1 MHERYKNDLILNLC
15 ESVSADVY
23 LSGKG
28 AQKYMNLESF
38 KHAGIKVEFQN
49 FIMPEYKQ
57 ICSWII
63 YSGMSMLDVMLNS
76 GIEGTKEMF

>member
-1 MHERYKNDLILNLC
+1 MDSLFSKNYATICLVKELLGITTKVIWQSEMNYSHEGHKNDLILNLC

-38 KHAGIKVEFQN
+38 KHAGI
-49 FIMPEYKQ
+49 
-57 ICSWII
+57 
-63 YSGMSMLDVMLNS
+63 
-76 GIEGTKEMF
+76 

>member
-1 MHERYKNDLILNLC
+1 
-15 ESVSADVY
+15 
-23 LSGKG
+23 
-28 AQKYMNLESF
+28 MNLESF
-38 KHAGIKVEFQN
+38 KHARIKVEFQN

-57 ICSWII
+57 IYSWII